1 LHTRGCRFESDL
13 VHAKL
18 FGNEHDKRKIM
29 TDKEPTREE
38 LDELTRAR
46 NPSTA
51 KELAKKAEK
60 YILEQAEK
68 ANGKPL
74 KEDK

>member
-1 LHTRGCRFESDL
+1 
-13 VHAKL
+13 
-18 FGNEHDKRKIM
+18 M
-29 TDKEPTREE
+29 TDKEPTQEE

-74 KEDK
+74 KEGK